1 MMNKRIIYFIIAIVL
16 FLQFKKVEN
25 LDLDVDAM
33 IEEHQESVI
42 TKMGDKIPAS
52 AQVKVPAVNNLVNAA
67 IKGEDLTS
75 SIDELVNNAILE
87 AAAKENAVNISTDN
101 NEISDEVIENEP
113 TVEVSQPETIEEEG
127 GGMNITLIIFIILS
141 MLIIVGK

>member
-1 MMNKRIIYFIIAIVL
+1 
-16 FLQFKKVEN
+16 
-25 LDLDVDAM
+25 M

-42 TKMGDKIPAS
+42 NKMGDKLPAS
-52 AQVKVPAVNNLVNAA
+52 AQVQVPAVNNLVNAA

-75 SIDELVNNAILE
+75 SIDELVNTAISE

-113 TVEVSQPETIEEEG
+113 TVEVSQPENIEEEG
-127 GGMNITLIIFIILS
+127 GGMNITLILFIILS
-141 MLIIVGK
+141 MLIILRK

>member
-42 TKMGDKIPAS
+42 NKMGDKIPAS

>member
-42 TKMGDKIPAS
+42 NKMGDKLPAS
-52 AQVKVPAVNNLVNAA
+52 AQVQVPAVNNLVNAA

-75 SIDELVNNAILE
+75 SIDELVNTAISE
-87 AAAKENAVNISTDN
+87 AAAKENAVNISSDN

-113 TVEVSQPETIEEEG
+113 TVEVSQPENIEEEG
-127 GGMNITLIIFIILS
+127 GGMNITLILFIILS
-141 MLIIVGK
+141 MLIILRK

>member
-42 TKMGDKIPAS
+42 SKMGDKMPSS
-52 AQVKVPAVNNLVNAA
+52 AQVKVPSVNNLVNAA
-67 IKGEDLTS
+67 INGEDLTS
-75 SIDELVNNAILE
+75 SINELVNNAVTE
-87 AAAKENAVNISTDN
+87 AAAKENVVNISTDGN
-101 NEISDEVIENEP
+101 DISNEVIENEA
-113 TVEVSQPETIEEEG
+113 TVEVSQPETVEEEG
-127 GGMNITLIIFIILS
+127 GGMNVSLIIFIILS
-141 MLIIVGK
+141 ILIIVGK